1 MPERP
6 NTAASTRAVVAHS
19 AWGYARDVSTP
30 EAVAHW
36 WRLAR
41 YDLDTAKALLASAR
55 YLYVAFLCQQA
66 AEKALKAVFVEKKGA
81 VAPRVHGL
89 IRLAQDAGVDMDA
102 GRKDLLARLSPFS
115 VLGRYPP
122 VAVDPETALDRV
134 AAAELLAQTEELLA
148 WLASPTR

>member
-1 MPERP
+1 
-6 NTAASTRAVVAHS
+6 
-19 AWGYARDVSTP
+19 VSTP

-66 AEKALKAVFVEKKGA
+66 AEKALKAVFVQRKGT

-89 IRLAQDAGVDMDA
+89 IRLAQDASVHMDDR
-102 GRKDLLARLSPFS
+102 RKDLLARLSPFS

-122 VAVDPETALDRV
+122 VAVDPETALDQ
-134 AAAELLAQTEELLA
+134 AAATELLAATEELLA
-148 WLASPTR
+148 WLASPAK